1 VIRVFTLVAS
11 GIVFAVAL
19 SPPLHHASQE
29 LFSAHMVQ
37 HLLLI
42 LIAPALFVLGLPEF
56 RMPRWAGPISIVIAH
71 AVALWAWHL
80 PALYDAAIE
89 STFLHL
95 LEHLSFIAT
104 ALAFWV
110 LALGRGG
117 GLDRLQRVG
126 IVFVTALQSSAL
138 GALIAFASTPLYRAH
153 LDTDA
158 TGLSPLE
165 DQQLAG
171 AIMWIPPGVV
181 YLCVMLVLLYGW
193 FAQLD
198 RADQNLG
205 IQER

>member
-1 VIRVFTLVAS
+1 MQIITLASSAVVFL
-11 GIVFAVAL
+11 VAL

-42 LIAPALFVLGLPEF
+42 LIAPALLVLGLQEF

-80 PALYDAAIE
+80 PGLYDAAIE
-89 STFLHL
+89 NLSLHL
-95 LEHLSFIAT
+95 FEHLSFVAT
-104 ALAFWV
+104 ALAFWF
-110 LALGRGG
+110 LALGRSRT
-117 GLDRLQRVG
+117 LDPLQRVG
-126 IVFVTALQSSAL
+126 LIFVTALQSSAL

-153 LDTDA
+153 LNTH
-158 TGLSPLE
+158 TSGLTPLE

-193 FAQLD
+193 FAQLE

-205 IQER
+205 VQKR